1 MGEILYV
8 MGQNRYVMG
17 QIQGVMNQCIPRS
30 LTDALR
36 YDSVRFA
43 MESEMSM
50 IPFTDWAHHAHS
62 LYFESQRMHMICP
75 GCRSTGLL
83 MANTL
88 IHFCV

>member
-17 QIQGVMNQCIPRS
+17 QIQGVMNQYIPRS
-30 LTDALR
+30 LTGAFR

-43 MESEMSM
+43 MESERSI

-62 LYFESQRMHMICP
+62 VYFESQRMYMM
-75 GCRSTGLL
+75 R
-83 MANTL
+83 
-88 IHFCV
+88 V